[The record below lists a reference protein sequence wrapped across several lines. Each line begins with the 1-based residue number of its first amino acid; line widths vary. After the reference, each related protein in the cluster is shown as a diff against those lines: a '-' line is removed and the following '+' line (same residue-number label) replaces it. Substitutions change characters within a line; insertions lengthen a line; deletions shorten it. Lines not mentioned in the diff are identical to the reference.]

1 MTLPDS
7 GSPHTITDAA
17 QARLLTEPRSRDFFK
32 PFLARERSAS
42 QAAEELGCSL
52 NTLLYRIKTFLQAD
66 LLHVTREE
74 QRAGRAVKYYRSVHD
89 AYFVPFHLTP
99 HSTLEERLE
108 AQAAPIFA
116 TLIRSYAAALQQTER
131 FGQHLLRAEDGTVW
145 TTDFP
150 PELTPIGL
158 PMVYYDA
165 VTSMGDAEA
174 RDLGRDLK
182 ALFER
187 GTNVEKPDEDGR
199 KPQPYMLMVALLP
212 VDLESR

>member
-1 MTLPDS
+1 M
-7 GSPHTITDAA
+7 
-17 QARLLTEPRSRDFFK
+17 LTEPRSREFFK

-52 NTLLYRIKTFLQAD
+52 NTLLYRVKTLVKAD

-74 QRAGRAVKYYRSVHD
+74 QRTGRAVKYYRSVHD

-99 HSTLEERLE
+99 HATLEERLA
-108 AQAAPIFA
+108 AQGAPIFA

-131 FGQHLLRAEDGTVW
+131 FGQHLLRAGNGNIW

-150 PELTPIGL
+150 PELTPAGL
-158 PMVYYDA
+158 PMVYYDT
-165 VTSMGDAEA
+165 VTPLGDAQA
-174 RDLGRDLK
+174 RDLGRKLK
-182 ALFER
+182 TLFER
-187 GTNVEKPDEDGR
+187 GTNAEKADEGGR

-212 VDLESR
+212 VAESDA

>member
-1 MTLPDS
+1 M
-7 GSPHTITDAA
+7 
-17 QARLLTEPRSRDFFK
+17 LTEPRSRDFFK

-42 QAAEELGCSL
+42 QVAEELDCSL
-52 NTLLYRIKTFLQAD
+52 NTLLYRIKTFVQAE

-74 QRAGRAVKYYRSVHD
+74 QRAGRAIKVYRSVHD

-99 HSTLEERLE
+99 HATLEERLT

-116 TLIRSYAAALQQTER
+116 NLIRSYGAALQQTER
-131 FGQHLLRAEDGTVW
+131 FGQHLLRAENGSVW

-150 PELTPIGL
+150 PKLTPAGL
-158 PMVYYDA
+158 PVVYYDA
-165 VTSMGDAEA
+165 ITPLDDAEA

-187 GTNVEKPDEDGR
+187 GTRGGVADAK
-199 KPQPYMLMVALLP
+199 KSQPYMLMVALLP
-212 VDLESR
+212 MAESDEQ